1 MALYMASC
9 EYARPPAPYSPQLER
24 AIAQSETIRRADI
37 VAAIAHA
44 AIGQRRADRVTPYI
58 DHPRRAAT
66 LISQWNAAG
75 VTDLDDDALERCMAA
90 ALLHDVLEDTK
101 LPRSELVRQF
111 PDDRKLLALV
121 ERMTEPPGDPD
132 APEYYHNIGL
142 DREAIVVK
150 CADRCANLEDVV
162 KDVRHGDSVDR
173 WRRYIGKTKRDVLPI
188 LRDKSLERELNR
200 RVEEIEA
207 ALRTPA
213 Q

>member
-1 MALYMASC
+1 MASR

-24 AIAQSETIRRADI
+24 AIAQSDTIRRADI

-44 AIGQRRADRVTPYI
+44 AIGQRRADRITPYI

-66 LISQWNAAG
+66 LIAQWNHDG
-75 VTDLDDDALERCMAA
+75 VIDFDDEALERCVAA

-111 PDDRKLLALV
+111 PNDRKLVALV

-132 APEYYHNIGL
+132 APDYYTNIGR

-162 KDVRHGDSVDR
+162 KDVRHGDSIDR
-173 WRRYIGKTKRDVLPI
+173 WRRYVTKTKRDVLPI
-188 LRDKSLERELNR
+188 LRDKSLERELLK

-207 ALRTPA
+207 VLRTPA
-213 Q
+213 R